1 MALPFS
7 RVLLAVALAGL
18 AGCSR
23 DLDLPA
29 EAGGP
34 TLTSITPASAY
45 AGEVVEIAGN
55 GFAKDPTGNLVQF
68 ASTSARG
75 EGFSAAGGLLL
86 HVPADAGTGKFT
98 VATSRGTSTPAGPFS
113 YLGLGELR
121 TRQAAYE
128 IPLLHKPYR
137 VIASHGETLIDSDLV
152 VGLLRY
158 GRPDWVRST
167 EQSAVGFPAS
177 DAVVFYEDSGTPAG
191 FRLTRV
197 DLATDAETYTP
208 GAIASGQP
216 VHLVAMPSTN
226 RVAVVRRST
235 ATAQSSVTLHDA
247 TSLALVG
254 GNNLP
259 TVAVP
264 HGCDDATGNRLACV
278 YHDGLAGQPGKL
290 ALVNGAAVTTLVP
303 ATGALHHNDFDLE
316 EDDPIC
322 VAIVGG
328 HHVAVVGREDGRLLV
343 SDLDTGGALTET
355 SVSTGSATPAQSLT
369 CAGGSTVLVAK
380 TADDL
385 LVSVDV
391 SGAGAINWA
400 VSVPRAARVAVED
413 QVVHVASD
421 ADNVVE
427 LRSLVPGEEGKLLA
441 RRSFD
446 VLPGRD
452 DGFGVQGVIWTDTGA
467 WYTNL
472 QDVYG
477 VDQPVPAL
485 LLVTYFPYGLV
496 EVPLEAKSSLVS
508 FYPLYLD
515 VPDAIGIIPGIQGGY
530 LALREKGLGKFDLA
544 SFVELGQDG
553 PSDYYAG
560 TGDGLV
566 AIRTGGATNL
576 TALPGARF
584 RSMGLHPAGGVWA
597 AVNQPAAA
605 SVLRWTEPAART
617 GAPTATWAAPGA
629 LDGAAVLGGTLWA
642 FYWDGDQDHAV
653 ELDDAMKAVQDI
665 PLGDYLNQILAVSP
679 NGRTF
684 VSWESQPFSEN
695 TSVVIWSADPD
706 AGMPR
711 VATIPVNGQVTG
723 AAFDP
728 SGEKL
733 YVTMQRPGR
742 ILVIE

>member
-1 MALPFS
+1 MAHHLPRVAMALA
-7 RVLLAVALAGL
+7 LLAI

-45 AGEVVEIAGN
+45 AGEVVEIAGA
-55 GFAKDPTGNLVQF
+55 GFAQDPTGNLVQF

-75 EGFSAAGGLLL
+75 EGFSTSGGLLL

-98 VATSRGTSTPAGPFS
+98 VATSRGTSTPAGPFG

-137 VIASHGETLIDSDLV
+137 VIASHGETLVDSDLV

-177 DAVVFYEDSGTPAG
+177 DTVVFYEDSGTPTG
-191 FRLTRV
+191 YRLTRV
-197 DLATDAETYTP
+197 DLATDAETYTA

-235 ATAQSSVTLHDA
+235 DTAQSSVTLHDA
-247 TSLALVG
+247 TTLALVG

-278 YHDGLAGQPGKL
+278 YHDGLAGEPGKL
-290 ALVNGAAVTTLVP
+290 ALVNGATVTTLVP

-322 VAIVGG
+322 VAIGAAG
-328 HHVAVVGREDGRLLV
+328 HHVAVVGRADGRLLV
-343 SDLDTGGALTET
+343 SDLDTGGALGEA
-355 SVSTGSATPAQSLT
+355 SISTGSATPAQSLT

-391 SGAGAINWA
+391 VTGAINWA
-400 VSVPRAARVAVED
+400 ASVPRAARMAVED
-413 QVVHVASD
+413 GIVHVAGD
-421 ADNVVE
+421 ADDLVE
-427 LRSLVPGEEGKLLA
+427 LRSLSDGKLLS

-446 VLPGRD
+446 ALPGRD
-452 DGFGVQGVIWTDTGA
+452 DGFGVQGVMWTDTGA
-467 WYTNL
+467 WFTNL

-485 LLVTYFPYGLV
+485 LLVTYFPYGLL

-515 VPDAIGIIPGIQGGY
+515 VPDAIGIVPGIQGGY
-530 LALREKGLGKFDLA
+530 LALREKGLGKFDLT
-544 SFVELGQDG
+544 SFVQLGQDG
-553 PSDYYAG
+553 PTDYYAG

-566 AIRTGGATNL
+566 TIVSGGATHL
-576 TALPGARF
+576 TALPGALF

-605 SVLRWTEPAART
+605 SVLRWTELAAKA
-617 GAPTATWAAPGA
+617 GAPTATWSAPGA

-653 ELDDAMKAVQDI
+653 ELDDGLTQVQDI

-711 VATIPVNGQVTG
+711 VATVPVIGQVTG